1 MRPCSPPKFFCI
13 RFFAEISPPRR
24 RVTFSAMRKSP
35 KNRRGTAQDEHSVL
49 IFALPPAPHYGGT
62 HICKSKQNFR
72 RAKSGVLGCGSF
84 RATGPWV
91 CGKLELVRFR
101 FCACRFRTNVPRL
114 FSAVGAHSV
123 RPRAGLGP
131 APTQRQTRFPIL
143 RRGRCP
149 HPPAA
154 GSDPP
159 VGAAISRPK
168 RPDGDIGPYKRA
180 NTFSGTPQEQPHAP
194 ARPRRSVM

>member
-1 MRPCSPPKFFCI
+1 MRFVGEAWRSCATLLRSLTRTTGNI
-13 RFFAEISPPRR
+13 MGHRGFA
-24 RVTFSAMRKSP
+24 ACG
-35 KNRRGTAQDEHSVL
+35 RRGTFPAMGKYPKDRRGTPQRRTS
-49 IFALPPAPHYGGT
+49 FANDGFPPVPHYGG
-62 HICKSKQNFR
+62 HPLGWAEHFR

-131 APTQRQTRFPIL
+131 APTGRPERSPVF
-143 RRGRCP
+143 RRG
-149 HPPAA
+149 
-154 GSDPP
+154 GTL
-159 VGAAISRPK
+159 GRPEHE
-168 RPDGDIGPYKRA
+168 P
-180 NTFSGTPQEQPHAP
+180 
-194 ARPRRSVM
+194 

>member
-1 MRPCSPPKFFCI
+1 MKW
-13 RFFAEISPPRR
+13 A
-24 RVTFSAMRKSP
+24 
-35 KNRRGTAQDEHSVL
+35 GH
-49 IFALPPAPHYGGT
+49 
-62 HICKSKQNFR
+62 FR

-131 APTQRQTRFPIL
+131 APTGPYF
-143 RRGRCP
+143 
-149 HPPAA
+149 
-154 GSDPP
+154 
-159 VGAAISRPK
+159 VGAAHWAARNTSRERTRLRRK
-168 RPDGDIGPYKRA
+168 NESTSGHTAGTGVLTRPQDRTGSFPHRQAPIFQPA
-180 NTFSGTPQEQPHAP
+180 NFFPHTPEAAHTTPGTPFSVPP
-194 ARPRRSVM
+194 AVPSSGHRRNG